1 MTPADESGRKNTTD
15 ATGGTSVLGSEPA
28 TPSVGAT
35 TPASTT
41 PAASGIGVDDSMTRG
56 MSPNSNPG
64 VSGTSGASTT
74 GSMGATGS
82 TGMNAGAGNEKFARV
97 KTEAAKIRDQATDR
111 ARSAAVTGKQRASE
125 TIDGL
130 AQTVHETASKLEQQT
145 SPQIARYAH
154 QAADAL
160 DNLSTTLRTKDV
172 DELVED
178 ARHLIRR
185 SPAIAIGAAAAIG
198 FALSRFLKAS
208 SERVDPGMRE
218 RGPSAEGID
227 TGAYA
232 QPRTNGNGATS
243 YNA

>member
-1 MTPADESGRKNTTD
+1 MTPADEPGRKKTSD
-15 ATGGTSVLGSEPA
+15 ATGGTSVLGSEAA
-28 TPSVGAT
+28 TPAVGASES
-35 TPASTT
+35 PS
-41 PAASGIGVDDSMTRG
+41 ASGIGVNDSLTSG
-56 MSPNSNPG
+56 SGPDVGQAAPG
-64 VSGTSGASTT
+64 VGGAAASGMTT
-74 GSMGATGS
+74 TE
-82 TGMNAGAGNEKFARV
+82 GAGNEKFARV
-97 KTEAAKIRDQATDR
+97 KTEASKLRDQATDR

-130 AQTVHETASKLEQQT
+130 AQTVHETATKLEQQT
-145 SPQIARYAH
+145 SPQVARYAH

-160 DNLSTTLRTKDV
+160 DSLSATLRTKDV
-172 DELVED
+172 DELVDD
-178 ARHLIRR
+178 ARQLIRR

-208 SERVDPGMRE
+208 SERVDPGLRS

-227 TGAYA
+227 TGTGSYA